1 MKKNISTIASAL
13 ILILIVIALYIFDRV
28 NYGTR
33 MYRQGLKDGMDA
45 TIKRTNF
52 LIDSTLHV
60 KDAFYFSKKDTVSV
74 EKNTYIESAKNV
86 TIGQ

>member
-1 MKKNISTIASAL
+1 MNRLKEAL
-13 ILILIVIALYIFDRV
+13 EFLVILLIGYIIGA
-28 NYGTR
+28 YT
-33 MYRQGLKDGMDA
+33 MYEQGVKDGVAA
-45 TIKRTNF
+45 TVKRTNF

-60 KDAFYFSKKDTVSV
+60 KDAFYFSKKDTVFV